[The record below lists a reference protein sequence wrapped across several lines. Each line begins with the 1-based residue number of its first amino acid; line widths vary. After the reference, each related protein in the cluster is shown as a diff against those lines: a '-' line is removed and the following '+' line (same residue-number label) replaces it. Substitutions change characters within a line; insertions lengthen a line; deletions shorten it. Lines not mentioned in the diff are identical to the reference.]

1 MRPQASKESETLWL
15 DVYNSEAEPVPPFGV
30 MRSNGYDREFGCYIV
45 AKPSADS
52 QTEVFVNGPWT
63 IPGLTRGQAHR
74 SDPATVLIETAD
86 GTPASSDDYGTISG
100 SWKAHKGKL
109 GFRCM
114 GAVGDNTIE
123 ATFYGSSFKRL
134 YDSVSGL
141 TVQDGLASTSF
152 TSVTIV
158 QLGAE
163 AYLSPFNPFLISEPT
178 AGTARIRLRV
188 ADRDNAGGVSHDES
202 SLGYQEFGGIKS
214 FVHPLIVGAQNP
226 TGGELG
232 GGQIS
237 FVPITTPSSYT
248 GEGPNGLTN
257 LTDCCIY
264 GGNLSSPQ
272 RHLFLYARNL
282 TSDSYDSSASLQVY
296 SGGDIHKPYV
306 EAICVKSDGN
316 TSSFK
321 LTSDGFSVTGNVTIN
336 SGTLTTS
343 LDVGSDRRATFGVAS
358 F

>member
-1 MRPQASKESETLWL
+1 MSGQLSSVDSRQWET
-15 DVYNSEAEPVPPFGV
+15 VYNAGSSPVPPFGV
-30 MRSNGYDREFGCYIV
+30 MRSTGLDADKVYTIDQPN
-45 AKPSADS
+45 ADS
-52 QTEVFVNGPWT
+52 MTEVFVNGDLP
-63 IPGLTRGQAHR
+63 IAPGTYGEGTR

-86 GTPASSDDYGTISG
+86 GTPASGDDYGTQSG

-114 GAVGDNTIE
+114 GSVGDNTIE
-123 ATFYGSSFKRL
+123 ATFYGSSWKRL

-188 ADRDNAGGVSHDES
+188 ADRANAGGVSHDES

-214 FVHPLIVGAQNP
+214 FCHPLIVGAQNP

-237 FVPITTPSSYT
+237 FLPIDSPEDYYD
-248 GEGPNGLTN
+248 EGPNGLTN

-321 LTSDGFSVTGNVTIN
+321 LNSDGLSVTGSVTIN
-336 SGTLTTS
+336 SGALTTA
-343 LDVGSDRRATFGVAS
+343 LDIGSDRRVTLGVAS
-358 F
+358 Y